1 MCAFLVLERWN
12 SGWEFSVTKHLS
24 PRGFLSA
31 PLMRGV
37 PEGKSLLCPQ
47 DLRATQ
53 FHVGLGEGLETA
65 PGMGDMLNRNT
76 GQWPKRWA
84 LWPDGQIFEWVRG
97 HSRPKVFSFPSSLD
111 F

>member
-1 MCAFLVLERWN
+1 MPLV
-12 SGWEFSVTKHLS
+12 
-24 PRGFLSA
+24 
-31 PLMRGV
+31 RGV

-53 FHVGLGEGLETA
+53 FQVGPGEGLETA

-97 HSRPKVFSFPSSLD
+97 HSRPKAFSFPSSLD
-111 F
+111 S